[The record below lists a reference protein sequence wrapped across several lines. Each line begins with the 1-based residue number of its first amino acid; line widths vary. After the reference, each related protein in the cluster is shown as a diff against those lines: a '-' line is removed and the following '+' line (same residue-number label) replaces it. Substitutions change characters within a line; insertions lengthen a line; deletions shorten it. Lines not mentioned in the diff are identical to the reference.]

1 MRIISYIIVLYKIKQ
16 EIIMTGNDM
25 VSIAMAIFWFVG
37 IGMGF
42 MFLYWLIVELPVL
55 VRIKHN
61 ELYNKWK
68 QRR

>member
-1 MRIISYIIVLYKIKQ
+1 
-16 EIIMTGNDM
+16 MTGNEM
-25 VSIAMAIFWFVG
+25 MSIAIAMFWFVG

-61 ELYNKWK
+61 ELYNKWRNK
-68 QRR
+68 

>member
-1 MRIISYIIVLYKIKQ
+1 
-16 EIIMTGNDM
+16 MTGNDM

-42 MFLYWLIVELPVL
+42 MFLYWLIIELPVL

-61 ELYNKWK
+61 ELFNKWSNE
-68 QRR
+68 